1 MRRFIQSVLS
11 LLIMLFIGAL
21 GAWLA
26 LRYFPEFFPSPSS
39 GARHETSWEQGD
51 TVCRAIPR
59 TDFEQSFINAS
70 AQASP
75 SVVHVHVQS
84 IIERE
89 SPYKGS
95 IYEFFFGPQP
105 NIQQRVSSSGSGVI
119 VSSDGLIVTNNHV
132 VAGAKRLSVTLTNQ
146 EVLSAEIV
154 ARDPAIDLAL
164 LRVRTSKPL
173 PAIRF
178 GSADSLRV
186 GSWVLAIGN
195 PFDLETTVTAGI
207 VSAKARSLNLQSGRV
222 AIESFIQ
229 VDAAVNPG
237 NSGGALVNLQ
247 GELVGI
253 NTAIASPTGSFA
265 GYAFS
270 IPENIVRDFL
280 AKVEDGGNISDRGKV
295 ERGVLGV
302 VLTDLSPHLAK
313 ALTGGKME
321 GVVVAQVRAESAAAA
336 AGLRQG
342 DVLIAIDG
350 KSLTSVAQVHRL
362 LGGKR
367 PGTRV
372 RVTYIRNKVESS
384 VEIVLQA
391 SEG

>member
-1 MRRFIQSVLS
+1 MRRFFRFFFLLLAVL
-11 LLIMLFIGAL
+11 IAGAIGAWV
-21 GAWLA
+21 G
-26 LRYFPEFFPSPSS
+26 LRYFPEYFNLAPSALKYPISEFADS
-39 GARHETSWEQGD
+39 VRSPYR
-51 TVCRAIPR
+51 C
-59 TDFEQSFINAS
+59 TDFEQSFIDAA

-75 SVVHVHVQS
+75 SVVHVRVQS
-84 IIERE
+84 LIERE
-89 SPYKGS
+89 SPYKGT

-119 VSSDGLIVTNNHV
+119 VSEDGLIITNNHV
-132 VAGAKRLSVTLTNQ
+132 VERAKRISVTLSSQ

-164 LRVRTSKPL
+164 LRVKPTTPL
-173 PAIRF
+173 RAIRF
-178 GSADSLRV
+178 GTADSLRV
-186 GSWVLAIGN
+186 GNWVLAIGN

-247 GELVGI
+247 GDLVGI

-280 AKVEDGGNISDRGKV
+280 TTVTAHQGKV

-302 VLTDLSPHLAK
+302 VLTELRPHLAQT
-313 ALTGGKME
+313 LTGGKME
-321 GVVVAQVRAESAAAA
+321 GVVIAQVKPNSAAAE

-342 DVLIAIDG
+342 DVIIAVDG
-350 KSLTSVAQVHRL
+350 KPLKGIAQVNRL
-362 LGGKR
+362 LGSKT
-367 PGTRV
+367 PGTKV
-372 RVTYIRNKVESS
+372 KVTYIRAKQEHS
-384 VEIVLQA
+384 VEVVLKE
-391 SEG
+391 SE

>member
-1 MRRFIQSVLS
+1 MRRFFQLVLR
-11 LLIMLFIGAL
+11 LLVILVLGAL
-21 GAWLA
+21 GAWLG
-26 LRYFPEFFPSPSS
+26 LRYFPEYFNLSS
-39 GARHETSWEQGD
+39 SALVHSYSETSD
-51 TVCRAIPR
+51 SVRPPYRC
-59 TDFEQSFINAS
+59 TDFEQSFIDAA
-70 AQASP
+70 AQAEP
-75 SVVHVHVQS
+75 SVVHVRVQS
-84 IIERE
+84 LIERE
-89 SPYKGS
+89 SPYKGT

-119 VSSDGLIVTNNHV
+119 VSEDGLIITNNHV
-132 VAGAKRLSVTLTNQ
+132 VERAKRISITLSNK
-146 EVLSAEIV
+146 EVQSAEIV

-164 LRVRTSKPL
+164 LRIKPTTPL
-173 PAIRF
+173 RAIRF

-186 GSWVLAIGN
+186 GNWVLAIGN

-247 GELVGI
+247 GDLVGI

-280 AKVEDGGNISDRGKV
+280 TNVMEHHGKV

-302 VLTDLSPHLAK
+302 VLTELRPHLAQ
-313 ALTGGKME
+313 ALTGGKMK
-321 GVVVAQVRAESAAAA
+321 GVVIAQVKPSSAAEE

-342 DVLIAIDG
+342 DVI
-350 KSLTSVAQVHRL
+350 VAVDEKPLNEISQVNKL
-362 LGGKR
+362 LGSKN
-367 PGTRV
+367 PGTHV
-372 RVTYIRNKVESS
+372 KITYIRAKQENTVE
-384 VEIVLQA
+384 VILKE
-391 SEG
+391 SE

>member
-1 MRRFIQSVLS
+1 MRRFFRFLFLLLVVL
-11 LLIMLFIGAL
+11 IAGAIGAWV
-21 GAWLA
+21 G
-26 LRYFPEFFPSPSS
+26 LRYFPEYFNLAPTTLMHPASEFSDS
-39 GARHETSWEQGD
+39 
-51 TVCRAIPR
+51 VRAPYR
-59 TDFEQSFINAS
+59 CTDFEQSFIDAA

-75 SVVHVHVQS
+75 SVVHVRVQS
-84 IIERE
+84 LIERE
-89 SPYKGS
+89 SPYKGT

-105 NIQQRVSSSGSGVI
+105 NIQQHVSSSGSGVI
-119 VSSDGLIVTNNHV
+119 VSEDGLIITNNHV
-132 VAGAKRLSVTLTNQ
+132 VERAKRISVTLSNQ
-146 EVLSAEIV
+146 EVLNAEIV

-164 LRVRTSKPL
+164 LRVKPTTPL
-173 PAIRF
+173 RAIRF
-178 GSADSLRV
+178 GVADSLRV
-186 GSWVLAIGN
+186 GNWVLAIGN

-247 GELVGI
+247 GDLVGI

-280 AKVEDGGNISDRGKV
+280 TTVTAHHGKV

-302 VLTDLSPHLAK
+302 VLTELRPHLAQT
-313 ALTGGKME
+313 LTGGKME
-321 GVVVAQVRAESAAAA
+321 GVVIAQVKPNSAAAE

-342 DVLIAIDG
+342 DVIIAIDG
-350 KSLTSVAQVHRL
+350 KPLKGIAQVNRL
-362 LGGKR
+362 LGSKN
-367 PGTRV
+367 PGTKV
-372 RVTYIRNKVESS
+372 KVTYIRARQEYS
-384 VEIVLQA
+384 VEVVLKE
-391 SEG
+391 SE

>member
-1 MRRFIQSVLS
+1 MRRFIQFVLS
-11 LLIMLFIGAL
+11 LVIMLFIGAF

-26 LRYFPEFFPSPSS
+26 LRYFPEYFSIQT
-39 GARHETSWEQGD
+39 GASVRPALGD
-51 TVCRAIPR
+51 TLRCASPR
-59 TDFEQSFINAS
+59 TDFEQAFIAAA

-119 VSSDGLIVTNNHV
+119 VSSDGLVITNNHV

-164 LRVRTSKPL
+164 LRVHSSKPL

-178 GSADSLRV
+178 GEADSLRV

-280 AKVEDGGNISDRGKV
+280 DNVKERAQLSERGKV

-302 VLTDLSPHLAK
+302 VLTELRPHLAK
-313 ALTGGKME
+313 ALTDGKKE
-321 GVVVAQVRAESAAAA
+321 GVVIAQVRVGSAAAE
-336 AGLRQG
+336 AGLQQG
-342 DVLIAIDG
+342 DVLVAIDG
-350 KSLTSVAQVHRL
+350 TRLKSVSQVNRL
-362 LGGKR
+362 LARKS

-372 RVTYIRNKVESS
+372 RVTYVRAKVEST
-384 VEIVLQA
+384 VDVILKA
-391 SEG
+391 SE

>member
-1 MRRFIQSVLS
+1 MRRFFQF
-11 LLIMLFIGAL
+11 LLLLLVALMFGAL
-21 GAWLA
+21 GAWLG
-26 LRYFPEFFPSPSS
+26 LRYFPEYFNLSPNAILHSES
-39 GARHETSWEQGD
+39 VVSD
-51 TVCRAIPR
+51 TVAAPYRS
-59 TDFEQSFINAS
+59 TDFEQSFIDAS
-70 AQASP
+70 AKASP
-75 SVVHVHVQS
+75 SVVHVRVQS
-84 IIERE
+84 LIERE
-89 SPYKGS
+89 SPYRGT

-119 VSSDGLIVTNNHV
+119 VSEDGLIITNNHV
-132 VAGAKRLSVTLTNQ
+132 VERAKRISITLSNQ
-146 EVLSAEIV
+146 EVLSAEVV

-164 LRVRTSKPL
+164 LRVKPTTPL
-173 PAIRF
+173 RAIRF
-178 GSADSLRV
+178 GSADSLAV
-186 GSWVLAIGN
+186 GNWVLAIGN

-247 GELVGI
+247 GDLVGI

-280 AKVEDGGNISDRGKV
+280 QNVLSHQGKV

-302 VLTDLSPHLAK
+302 VLTELRPHLAQ
-313 ALTGGKME
+313 ALTGGKKG
-321 GVVVAQVRAESAAAA
+321 GVVIAQVKDNSAAAE

-342 DVLIAIDG
+342 DVIVAVDG
-350 KSLTSVAQVHRL
+350 KPLKGIAQVNKL
-362 LGGKR
+362 LGSKN
-367 PGTRV
+367 PGTKV
-372 RVTYIRNKVESS
+372 SVTYIRAKKEYTVE
-384 VEIVLQA
+384 VVLKE
-391 SEG
+391 SE